1 MAYRNEGLIQGVSM
15 ARIETTGGDVYYTI
29 PNCDC
34 GLTGGCS
41 KCQPGYRI
49 VLENRY
55 TKYECPDPTDWK
67 EIDESKFRD
76 PKLEAFL
83 RKKGLLKD

>member
-1 MAYRNEGLIQGVSM
+1 M

-41 KCQPGYRI
+41 KCQDIPRS
-49 VLENRY
+49 RY
-55 TKYECPDPTDWK
+55 TGYECPDPTDWRK

>member
-49 VLENRY
+49 VLE
-55 TKYECPDPTDWK
+55 KCPDPTDWK